1 MKQREDYVK
10 KAAVLRHEL
19 EQLRNQKQ
27 DLMSDGTTDR
37 DLELILRENDKLQ
50 VMYKIEFLVK
60 FCLKICKGR

>member
-10 KAAVLRHEL
+10 KAAVLRREL

-27 DLMSDGTTDR
+27 DLMSDGTTGR

-50 VMYKIEFLVK
+50 VIF
-60 FCLKICKGR
+60 